1 MQSTLGTETFGRRIR
16 RRRREGKLSQ
26 RQLASLVG
34 VDFTY
39 LSKLE
44 NDQQGQSPGEEL
56 VMKLAE
62 QLHEDAEELLAL
74 AGKVPVEALRTL
86 AREDADFA
94 RFLRRLSAVPADDKR
109 ERLRQVLESGA
120 EADVGNLPELLAPL
134 MEKGGLNNAHIVAT
148 LEYPPAG
155 SSHESD
161 SLVCRFTTDYAAR
174 QEEWLWAFVTKRSHR
189 DRLRESGAPLDD
201 IVVLEPG
208 PVDQQVS
215 AEEIIRKHDLSV
227 RHRDGD
233 GGAFEQIALEWMVD
247 TSRFWRPEGP
257 DDTFPLVVLRAGF
270 PPLADSVSRRIEL
283 SYSSPVPREHGYWF
297 WTASSPTYVSTITVH
312 AAELTRDYDVTF
324 MKALPSFVELDD
336 GADGTYSVEVGGWV
350 LPGHGVS
357 LNWTPR
363 EHARSRRSTAV
374 ASR

>member
-1 MQSTLGTETFGRRIR
+1 MQSTLGTETFGQRIR
-16 RRRREGKLSQ
+16 RRRRESNLNQ

-62 QLHEDAEELLAL
+62 QLQDDAEALLAL
-74 AGKVPVEALRTL
+74 AGKVPVEALRML

-120 EADVGNLPELLAPL
+120 EADVGKLPELLAPL
-134 MEKGGLNNAHIVAT
+134 MEKGGLNDARIVAR
-148 LEYPPAG
+148 LDYPRAG
-155 SSHESD
+155 AHESD

-201 IVVLEPG
+201 ILVVEPA
-208 PVDQQVS
+208 PVGERVS
-215 AEEIIRKHDLSV
+215 AEEIIHRYDLSV
-227 RHRDGD
+227 RYRDD
-233 GGAFEQIALEWMVD
+233 DGAFEQIALEWMVD

-257 DDTFPLVVLRAGF
+257 DDTFPLVVLRAGL
-270 PPLADSVSRRIEL
+270 PPLANATSRRIEL
-283 SYSSPVPREHGYWF
+283 SYSTPVPREHGYWF

-312 AAELTRDYDVTF
+312 AHELTRDYDCTF
-324 MKALPSFVELDD
+324 MKALPSFVELEE
-336 GADGTYSVEVGGWV
+336 GENGTYAVEVYSWV

-357 LNWTPR
+357 LNWAPR
-363 EHARSRRSTAV
+363 DHARSRQSTTV